1 MIKNK
6 HLTMCLHVVIF
17 LSVIWTLISSYL
29 SFSKGV
35 NWPTYL
41 KLDPMV
47 YVIKCKILSLEW
59 VFFVLGIIPQTISQ
73 VLFFD

>member
-17 LSVIWTLISSYL
+17 LSVILTLISSYL
-29 SFSKGV
+29 IFSKGV

-41 KLDPMV
+41 KLDPPTHGV
-47 YVIKCKILSLEW
+47 CN
-59 VFFVLGIIPQTISQ
+59 
-73 VLFFD
+73 